1 MHSFTTDRL
10 LIRPLTEQDKAIY
23 ISLYTDA
30 KIMRN
35 IGEPLSIEAAE
46 NAFERILKTMK
57 KKQPKVITWAIV
69 TLSNNECIGIQALNW
84 QKKATGIVNTD
95 STIAEIGIMLL
106 RNSNGK
112 LLPEEAIG
120 SLIEY
125 GFHTLAL
132 QQINACFAK
141 KNLAT
146 ARVAK
151 KTGFIFDSTKQPDD
165 TSQRIDSVYKQSWH
179 RHYIKTILG

>member
-1 MHSFTTDRL
+1 MHSFTTERL
-10 LIRPLTEQDKAIY
+10 LIRPLTEEDKALY
-23 ISLYTDA
+23 FSLYCDK

-35 IGEPLSIEAAE
+35 IGNVFSHQKAE
-46 NAFERILKTMK
+46 TAFANTLKTMT
-57 KKQPKVITWAIV
+57 KKQPKALTWAIV
-69 TLSNNECIGIQALNW
+69 SLENNECIGLQALNF
-84 QKKATGIVNTD
+84 QTSD
-95 STIAEIGIMLL
+95 IAEIGIMLL
-106 RNSNGK
+106 RTSNGR

-125 GFHTLAL
+125 GFNQLNL

-151 KTGFIFDSTKQPDD
+151 KTGFIFKESQQPADIH
-165 TSQRIDSVYKQSWH
+165 QRVESVFSNTWH
-179 RHYIKTILG
+179 RHYIKTIIG